1 MGMEMRV
8 FGAFGFGRVTAGS
21 MVAVTALALLPA
33 CAGRPGGVLLPV
45 AGAEQVVGT
54 SRVDMLVATTRKS
67 AADRGVLFSGER
79 GEAVTYTDLAVS
91 IPPDAIR
98 RPGSVQWPRAV
109 PGNPATD
116 FVALRADPIE
126 RSKVPA
132 WTHRAV
138 RGSAKRQVLVFV
150 HGFNNKF
157 EDAVFR
163 FAQIVH
169 DSGAEVAPVLFTW
182 PSRGSVLAYG
192 YDRESTNFSRNG
204 LEDLLRDLAKDPNV
218 GEVTILAH
226 SMGNWLTLESLR
238 QMAIRDRRIAPKIRN
253 VILAAP
259 DVDMDLARA
268 AFHDMGKDRPR
279 LTLMVSGDD
288 QALAVSRLV
297 WGDSVRLGAIDPT
310 VEPYRTQLEREK
322 VSVLN
327 LSAVKSTDALNHGK
341 FASGDVV
348 ALLGK
353 RLADGQP
360 ISDGQI
366 GIGDRLV
373 STAAGAA
380 STVATGAALAVAA
393 PVALIDPQTRETYGE
408 HLSNVGSGLR
418 DTVGSTVDLAG
429 APVRAL
435 GSSGR

>member
-1 MGMEMRV
+1 MER
-8 FGAFGFGRVTAGS
+8 
-21 MVAVTALALLPA
+21 
-33 CAGRPGGVLLPV
+33 
-45 AGAEQVVGT
+45 
-54 SRVDMLVATTRKS
+54 TRL
-67 AADRGVLFSGER
+67 G
-79 GEAVTYTDLAVS
+79 
-91 IPPDAIR
+91 
-98 RPGSVQWPRAV
+98 
-109 PGNPATD
+109 
-116 FVALRADPIE
+116 
-126 RSKVPA
+126 A
-132 WTHRAV
+132 WTRRSL
-138 RGSAKRQVLVFV
+138 RGKAKRHVLVFV

-192 YDRESTNFSRNG
+192 YDRESTNYSRNA
-204 LEDLLRDLAKDPNV
+204 LETLLRDLSRDPNV
-218 GEVTILAH
+218 GEITVLAH
-226 SMGNWLTLESLR
+226 SMGNWLILESLR
-238 QMAIRDRRIAPKIRN
+238 QMAIRDRRVAPRIRN

-259 DVDMDLARA
+259 DVDMDLARE
-268 AFHDMGKDRPR
+268 AFRDIGRDRPK
-279 LTLMVSGDD
+279 LTLMVSGND

-310 VEPYRTQLEREK
+310 AEPYRSELGREN
-322 VSVLN
+322 VAVLN
-327 LSAVKSTDALNHGK
+327 LSGVKGEDPLNHAK

-348 ALLGK
+348 ALLGR

-360 ISDGQI
+360 ISDGQV

-380 STVATGAALAVAA
+380 ATVATGAALAVAA
-393 PVALIDPQTRETYGE
+393 PVAIVDAQTRESYAQ

-435 GSSGR
+435 TGSR

>member
-1 MGMEMRV
+1 MFEQVGRATV
-8 FGAFGFGRVTAGS
+8 ASIGVAAFI
-21 MVAVTALALLPA
+21 ALSA
-33 CAGRPGGVLLPV
+33 CAGRPTGVLLPV
-45 AGAEQVVGT
+45 ALANDVPGT
-54 SRVDMLVATTRKS
+54 SRVDMLVATTRK
-67 AADRGVLFSGER
+67 AAAKPGVLFSGER
-79 GEAVTYTDLAVS
+79 GDAVTYTDLAVS
-91 IPPDAIR
+91 IPPDATR
-98 RPGSVQWPRAV
+98 QPGSVQWPKSL

-116 FVALRADPIE
+116 FVALRADPLD
-126 RSKVPA
+126 RGKVAA
-132 WTHRAV
+132 WTGRAV
-138 RGSAKRQVLVFV
+138 RRGAKRHVLVFV

-204 LEDLLRDLAKDPNV
+204 LETLLRDLAKDPNV
-218 GEVTILAH
+218 GEVTVLAH

-238 QMAIRDRRIAPKIRN
+238 QMTIRDRRVAPKIRN

-259 DVDMDLARA
+259 DVDMDLARE
-268 AFHDMGKDRPR
+268 AFRDIGKDRPR

-288 QALAVSRLV
+288 QALAVSRLI

-310 VEPYRTQLEREK
+310 AEPYRSELERENI
-322 VSVLN
+322 SVLN
-327 LSAVKSTDALNHGK
+327 LSSVKGDDPLNHGK

-360 ISDGQI
+360 ISDGQV
-366 GIGDRLV
+366 GFGDRLV

-380 STVATGAALAVAA
+380 STMATGAALAVAA
-393 PVALIDPQTRETYGE
+393 PVAIIDPQTRETYGE
-408 HLSNVGSGLR
+408 HLSNVGSGFR
-418 DTVGSTVDLAG
+418 DTIGSTVDLAG
-429 APVRAL
+429 APVRAVV
-435 GSSGR
+435 SAGR